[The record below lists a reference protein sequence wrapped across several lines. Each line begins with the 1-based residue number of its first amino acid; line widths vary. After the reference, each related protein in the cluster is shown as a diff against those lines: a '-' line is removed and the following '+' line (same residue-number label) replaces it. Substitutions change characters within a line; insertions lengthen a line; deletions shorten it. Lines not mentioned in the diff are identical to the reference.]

1 LVLGGG
7 LGNLFDRVFRDTDG
21 RVVDFVDLHVWP
33 VFNVADSAITIGVIA
48 LLVMSFRAERT
59 PDGAGERAE
68 RDR

>member
-1 LVLGGG
+1 VLGGG

-48 LLVMSFRAERT
+48 LLIMSFRAERQ
-59 PDGAGERAE
+59 PDESIEQEAT
-68 RDR
+68 DR